1 MAGKTTQESIFNN
14 GNQLPG
20 YTQGFQN
27 SNPTSPVSNQPT
39 TTNYLYQTFYRF
51 SIKRLPRINY
61 FAQKVTLPEFASV
74 GAIQQPTRFSA
85 VNHPSTKVSF
95 ANLNLEFII
104 DEKLENWRELYNWMR
119 TIYLVNSY
127 DDFED
132 KDTTHFTEGSL
143 HILNSAMV
151 PTQEIRFHNL
161 LPISLSGIEFD
172 STDPDLAPRTATA
185 TFAFDFYEFV

>member
-132 KDTTHFTEGSL
+132 KDT
-143 HILNSAMV
+143 MV

-161 LPISLSGIEFD
+161 LPVSLSGIEFD